1 MGGRRIDDSR
11 LRVTH
16 SCWVVAVA
24 LRMVMLVRSRL
35 VLGGGGSDG
44 TAGEEGEVGGW
55 GDGTAEGT
63 NPLTG
68 SFHGNC

>member
-1 MGGRRIDDSR
+1 M
-11 LRVTH
+11 
-16 SCWVVAVA
+16 
-24 LRMVMLVRSRL
+24 
-35 VLGGGGSDG
+35 LGGGGADG
-44 TAGEEGEVGGW
+44 SAGEEGEVGGW